1 MNTSNENSAPSESV
15 IDYQSSENTIYA
27 RLDKGWS
34 TDLANKPI
42 YSWTELLSGISND
55 TINHEAIENISNFTG
70 SSYGDIIQGSSLD
83 EIINGM
89 GGNDYINGGAGANSL
104 FGGEGDDLIKTG
116 GGWGN
121 FVDGGEGIDT
131 LNYYGQTDSQG
142 VYVRMDKGW
151 ATDYQNKLDYSWT
164 EINSKI
170 AAGTIDFD
178 SFEGIENFTGTEFK
192 DVIQGS
198 SGDNII
204 KGGGGSDFM
213 NGGDGFDIA
222 SYYGTTANGAG
233 VNVRLDQGFT
243 ISMSDKLTHSWTELL
258 QAVKTGSIEADKLV
272 NFEGAIGTQYND
284 VLQGNSGDNLL
295 EGAQGDD
302 YLSGGK
308 GDDILIGGSGMDLLV
323 GGEGNDTFFTDE
335 SDKGV
340 FGGEGL
346 DIIANMNDDNGD
358 HVVDVDL
365 SASKFNSVEG
375 FVADRESSV
384 DYNVNV
390 SLDKVAAQ
398 SEGTYDDMFFAIG
411 VDTLTFAESA
421 TEQSTQELE
430 GSYEAELVALLGLDS
445 ATELQETVYATDN
458 NTVTVIEDIIN
469 DSDSEMGGFDSAGFM
484 TEDSIAYA

>member
-243 ISMSDKLTHSWTELL
+243 ISMSDKLTH
-258 QAVKTGSIEADKLV
+258 
-272 NFEGAIGTQYND
+272 
-284 VLQGNSGDNLL
+284 
-295 EGAQGDD
+295 
-302 YLSGGK
+302 
-308 GDDILIGGSGMDLLV
+308 
-323 GGEGNDTFFTDE
+323 
-335 SDKGV
+335 
-340 FGGEGL
+340 
-346 DIIANMNDDNGD
+346 
-358 HVVDVDL
+358 
-365 SASKFNSVEG
+365 
-375 FVADRESSV
+375 
-384 DYNVNV
+384 
-390 SLDKVAAQ
+390 
-398 SEGTYDDMFFAIG
+398 
-411 VDTLTFAESA
+411 
-421 TEQSTQELE
+421 
-430 GSYEAELVALLGLDS
+430 
-445 ATELQETVYATDN
+445 
-458 NTVTVIEDIIN
+458 
-469 DSDSEMGGFDSAGFM
+469 
-484 TEDSIAYA
+484 

>member
-1 MNTSNENSAPSESV
+1 
-15 IDYQSSENTIYA
+15 
-27 RLDKGWS
+27 
-34 TDLANKPI
+34 
-42 YSWTELLSGISND
+42 
-55 TINHEAIENISNFTG
+55 
-70 SSYGDIIQGSSLD
+70 
-83 EIINGM
+83 
-89 GGNDYINGGAGANSL
+89 
-104 FGGEGDDLIKTG
+104 
-116 GGWGN
+116 
-121 FVDGGEGIDT
+121 
-131 LNYYGQTDSQG
+131 
-142 VYVRMDKGW
+142 
-151 ATDYQNKLDYSWT
+151 
-164 EINSKI
+164 
-170 AAGTIDFD
+170 
-178 SFEGIENFTGTEFK
+178 
-192 DVIQGS
+192 IQGS

-340 FGGEGL
+340 FGGEWL